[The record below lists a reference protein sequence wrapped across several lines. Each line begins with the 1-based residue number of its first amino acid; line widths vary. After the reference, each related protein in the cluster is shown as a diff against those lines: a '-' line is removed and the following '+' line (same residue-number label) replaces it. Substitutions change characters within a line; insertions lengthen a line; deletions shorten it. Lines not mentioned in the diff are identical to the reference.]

1 MLKKRSD
8 MKTNIMLVSFNTS
21 ILENIG
27 KGVNRKDVALH
38 ITGSIENAIE
48 KFQQNG
54 IDIVFVSGDIDTT
67 GKRKLMKILNLHDE
81 NVNIIVFDSSAD
93 IRTIITNTLYHK
105 MKNNFSFID
114 DALTD
119 ARFNIRVEE

>member
-1 MLKKRSD
+1 

-54 IDIVFVSGDIDTT
+54 IDIVFVSDDIDTT
-67 GKRKLMKILNLHDE
+67 GKRKLMKILNLLDE